1 MTKKNKFY
9 LFSSRFSVSLDKI
22 LHLGIK
28 KEQVLFVLLSIFRI
42 FVGKQQTMLLRILKF
57 FAWLIGIIIVLLI
70 GLVLLLNT
78 SWVQNKLLGLAT
90 DMLSEKLQ
98 TKVAIDRVK
107 VDLFAQ
113 SFDLHGLMVED
124 RQQRKMLAIDLVKA
138 EADLWQLLNDEVKI
152 DGARIYGLRA
162 ELHHEDTDS
171 VANYQF
177 VIDAFRKDKKTDKK
191 PEKPKTGKK
200 LTVNLNELTLEQ
212 IALSYNDKKCSFRK
226 LIYRGKASG
235 ERMVEAQGVD
245 ARWVRHTK
253 KGPRDN
259 ILHVGTLHLL
269 EQDGKGE
276 ATLDTLRLKTDN
288 HKPRKNTGKPH
299 RGFFDMGHLDITAF
313 MKVDLHHISKDTIV
327 ATVERCRAFDLVTGF
342 DLRSITCGVTV
353 NKGVAAISNLR
364 LQQRST
370 ILNVKSATV
379 VLPNKKKG
387 RKLSYQAPSITG
399 TVILSDISR
408 PFAPV
413 LRHFNL
419 PLLLSTS
426 MNGDDN
432 SMTFHNVSVKTT
444 DNQFVVKTKGTI
456 TDLKDKYKLRIH
468 FDIDQASAAGDV
480 AERIINQ
487 FKSKKFMMKQ
497 LRALGTISIY
507 GGFNVLYR
515 KEQFQGR
522 VHSRMGDIN
531 VNFTLDEENKYVT
544 GKASTD
550 SLELGRV
557 MDMEK
562 IGPISASA
570 DFKFDYSKPRTAEM
584 RRLKGGKL
592 PIGEVKAHVARAS
605 YKFVKVKNLDVEI
618 KSDGA
623 IAEGSLQAPR
633 KFIDLSCNFSFTD
646 TDKMKDLHV
655 KPRLGFH
662 LFGNNGMTDEERAAA
677 KEKKRQEKEERKAAK
692 QAEKEEKR
700 AARQQAKEEHRQEK
714 AERQAVRQA
723 EKEEKR
729 AARQQA
735 KEQRRQEK
743 AERKAAKQKAKE
755 GTSVQ
760 TDPI

>member
-1 MTKKNKFY
+1 
-9 LFSSRFSVSLDKI
+9 
-22 LHLGIK
+22 
-28 KEQVLFVLLSIFRI
+28 
-42 FVGKQQTMLLRILKF
+42 MLLRILKF

-78 SWVQNKLLGLAT
+78 SWMQNKLLAMAT

-98 TKVAIDRVK
+98 TKVAIDRVR

-177 VIDAFRKDKKTDKK
+177 VIDAFRKDKK
-191 PEKPKTGKK
+191 PEKSKTGKK

-226 LIYRGKASG
+226 LTYREKASG
-235 ERMVEAQGVD
+235 ERMVEAHGVD

-327 ATVERCRAFDLVTGF
+327 ATVERCRAFDLVTGL

-370 ILNVKSATV
+370 ILNVKSAMV

-413 LRHFNL
+413 LRQFNL

-468 FDIDQASAAGDV
+468 FDIDHATAAGDV

-497 LRALGTISIY
+497 LRALGTISIH
-507 GGFNVLYR
+507 GGFNVVYR

-584 RRLKGGKL
+584 RRVKGGKL
-592 PIGEVKAHVARAS
+592 PIGEVKAHVAQAS

-700 AARQQAKEEHRQEK
+700 AARQQAKEQHRQEK
-714 AERQAVRQA
+714 AERQAVKQAEKEEKRAARQQAKEQHRQEKAERQAIKQA

-735 KEQRRQEK
+735 KEQRRQQK

-755 GTSVQ
+755 GTSAQ